1 DVLKEV
7 SEYVYLFSE
16 SAAFTANRLYSLVH
30 RYADKLLPPYFK
42 TLKDFTEDGDYYWD
56 CPGHM
61 GGMAYLKHPVGIEF
75 INFFGENMMRADIGV
90 ATAEMGDYL
99 IHAGPPKKSEE

>member
-1 DVLKEV
+1 
-7 SEYVYLFSE
+7 
-16 SAAFTANRLYSLVH
+16 
-30 RYADKLLPPYFK
+30 
-42 TLKDFTEDGDYYWD
+42 
-56 CPGHM
+56 M

-99 IHAGPPKKSEE
+99 IHAGPPKKSEEIAARLFGSDWTFYGVSGSSGSNRIVAQAAVGADEIAIIDRNCHKSLNHGLTLSQARRFT